1 MSYKPILVVAGEP
14 NSIFIEI
21 LIKSLK
27 KKKYKNPIILIISKK
42 IFELQLQKLKMK
54 YPVKILS
61 KNNVMKEKLDNK
73 KLNLINVDYTFK
85 KVFEKISSQSN
96 TYIENCFK
104 VAIKLMKLG
113 FANKL
118 INGPVSKKY
127 FLKKRYLGIT
137 EYLAT
142 KSKTK
147 NYAMLIYNKKLSVC
161 PITTHLPIKYITN
174 TISKQLI
181 IDKVLLINNF
191 YLKHFN
197 FKPKIAI
204 TGLNPHCESISNYDE
219 DKKIVE
225 PAVKFLKKRV
235 NIKGPLAAD
244 TIFLKH
250 NRKKFDLI
258 IGMYHDQVLSPMKT
272 LYEFKAINITIGL
285 PFLRLSPDHGPN
297 EKMMGKNLS
306 NPQSLIETLN
316 FLDS

>member
-1 MSYKPILVVAGEP
+1 MSYKPILIVAGEP

-42 IFELQLQKLKMK
+42 IFELQMQKLKMR
-54 YPVKILS
+54 YPFKILS
-61 KNNVMKEKLDNK
+61 KNRVMKEKLDNK

-113 FANKL
+113 FTNKL

-142 KSKTK
+142 KTKTK

-161 PITTHLPIKYITN
+161 PITTHLPIKYIAN

-204 TGLNPHCESISNYDE
+204 IGLNPHCESISNYDE
-219 DKKIVE
+219 DKEIVE
-225 PAVKFLKKRV
+225 PAVKFLKKKV

-244 TIFLKH
+244 TIFLKN

-297 EKMMGKNLS
+297 ENMMGKNIS